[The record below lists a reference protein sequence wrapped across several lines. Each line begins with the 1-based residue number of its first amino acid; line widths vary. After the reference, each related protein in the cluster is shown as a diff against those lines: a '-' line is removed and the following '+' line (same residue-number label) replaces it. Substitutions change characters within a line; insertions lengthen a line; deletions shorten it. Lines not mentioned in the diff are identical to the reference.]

1 MMAMSVMGLPAAG
14 RPLGFAAGL
23 ETMMAGKT
31 ERPRWWA
38 RERLA
43 ESLMGGLALLLPLA
57 VGAATYW
64 R

>member
-1 MMAMSVMGLPAAG
+1 MKSKSARL
-14 RPLGFAAGL
+14 
-23 ETMMAGKT
+23 
-31 ERPRWWA
+31 RWWA

-43 ESLMGGLALLLPLA
+43 NLLMGGLALLLPLA